1 MAVALVTLDIRNAF
15 NTASWT
21 DIITGLYKK
30 QVPEY
35 LINIVKSYLSE
46 RYLRVGT
53 TTLEITAGVPQG
65 SVLGPLLWNV
75 LYDEILAVKY
85 PNTDAVCFADDLAL
99 VVRGKDMTEL
109 QGAANHAISR
119 VVTKLRE
126 MRLEI
131 APEKTECVL
140 LVAKKAC
147 KEITLEVEGQSIT
160 SRNHLK
166 YLGVWLSKGTSMT
179 HHIEEAASK
188 GIKGAMAL
196 SKLMPPH
203 AGPCH
208 KARKTIATAALA
220 AVTYGAPVWAH
231 FLQFKKYR
239 ELLRKRTKSLC
250 IRVSQCNMRTS
261 AVAAEVLSGIIPVHL
276 QALELCRRKQGEP

>member
-1 MAVALVTLDIRNAF
+1 M
-15 NTASWT
+15 
-21 DIITGLYKK
+21 
-30 QVPEY
+30 
-35 LINIVKSYLSE
+35 
-46 RYLRVGT
+46 
-53 TTLEITAGVPQG
+53 
-65 SVLGPLLWNV
+65 
-75 LYDEILAVKY
+75 
-85 PNTDAVCFADDLAL
+85 
-99 VVRGKDMTEL
+99 
-109 QGAANHAISR
+109 
-119 VVTKLRE
+119 
-126 MRLEI
+126 
-131 APEKTECVL
+131 
-140 LVAKKAC
+140 
-147 KEITLEVEGQSIT
+147 EVEGQSIT

-166 YLGVWLSKGTSMT
+166 YLGVWLSKGMSMT

-203 AGPCH
+203 TGPCH

-276 QALELCRRKQGEP
+276 QALELCRRKQGEPKKTAREATLDQWQEEWSNAEGVAAWTKRLITDVRKWYNRNHGWTTYHLSQLLSGHGSPREGLFKCGFVKSPSCLFCRELDSTEHAFFRCKMFKGEFIQLERQWGTLTPDNIVSKMMENVQVWEAVDEYAKAVVVRKELWSRVVD